1 MPSIRSDLAAP
12 ILRRISDDT
21 NYGDEG
27 DTGSLISPSISAHY
41 GITEGTGQSITP
53 FLSPF
58 LFVCT
63 IFDQEKLIIIKSV
76 QSMRFKE
83 S

>member
-41 GITEGTGQSITP
+41 GITEGTG
-53 FLSPF
+53 
-58 LFVCT
+58 
-63 IFDQEKLIIIKSV
+63 
-76 QSMRFKE
+76 
-83 S
+83 